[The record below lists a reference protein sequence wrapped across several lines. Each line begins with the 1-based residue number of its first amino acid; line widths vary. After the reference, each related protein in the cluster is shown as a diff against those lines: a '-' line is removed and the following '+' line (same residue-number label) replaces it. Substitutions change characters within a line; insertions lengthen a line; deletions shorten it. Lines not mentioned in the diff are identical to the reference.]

1 MLYTA
6 NPNKFYILKYLLDIH
21 QKKKDKILVFIDTV
35 EILIDYAKWLECPY
49 ISGEVSEYEW
59 EQIINLFKHTDD
71 WNCLFISWV
80 GDVGIDLPDANIAI
94 EISSL
99 FGSWRQKT

>member
-1 MLYTA
+1 M
-6 NPNKFYILKYLLDIH
+6 
-21 QKKKDKILVFIDTV
+21 FIDTV
-35 EILIDYAKWLECPY
+35 EILVEYAKWLECPY
-49 ISGEVSEYEW
+49 ISGEVSEYER

-80 GDVGIDLPDANIAI
+80 GDVGIDLPDANVAI

-99 FGSWRQKT
+99 FGSWRQKTQRLGWIIRPKSQSEGDF

>member
-35 EILIDYAKWLECPY
+35 EILIDYAK
-49 ISGEVSEYEW
+49 
-59 EQIINLFKHTDD
+59 
-71 WNCLFISWV
+71 
-80 GDVGIDLPDANIAI
+80 
-94 EISSL
+94 
-99 FGSWRQKT
+99 